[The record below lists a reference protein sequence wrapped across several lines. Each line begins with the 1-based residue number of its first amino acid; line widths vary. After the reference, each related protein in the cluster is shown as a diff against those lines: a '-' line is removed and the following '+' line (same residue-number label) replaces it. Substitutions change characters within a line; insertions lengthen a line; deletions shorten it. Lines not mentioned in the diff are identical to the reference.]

1 MSRRDDVD
9 IDGNVETYL
18 GARVDTA
25 RYSAFDYCF
34 NYFRDFHDTRNVAA
48 LTDVPVPTPVI
59 RLFVLAL
66 PPSRY
71 WRLGPCLTRD
81 AV

>member
-25 RYSAFDYCF
+25 RYSFFDYCF
-34 NYFRDFHDTRNVAA
+34 NYFRDFHDTGNTAA
-48 LTDVPVPTPVI
+48 LADAEHLEVS
-59 RLFVLAL
+59 RLQ
-66 PPSRY
+66 
-71 WRLGPCLTRD
+71 LGF
-81 AV
+81 